1 MTEFT
6 EANRKYF
13 DQLATTY
20 QDKFADSMKMLS
32 EQTLANRLWIS
43 DIWTDT
49 VAQDQEI
56 RMLEYACGPG
66 NISMTLAPFLTQII
80 GIDVSDNMV
89 AEFNR
94 NANLLGL
101 ADKAISRT
109 ANLLADDVPVDF
121 AVAPYME
128 LDMLT
133 VSMALHH
140 FEQPDR
146 ALKQLGARLKKGGV
160 CFIIDLVADS
170 GHGHGHSHSHNHDHG
185 ERQREFGNAAHT
197 VKSHGFSQESMRE
210 LFQGAGFGGVEY
222 KVLAQP
228 LVFVKDEKTF
238 SKTAFMARAQR
249 L

>member
-1 MTEFT
+1 
-6 EANRKYF
+6 
-13 DQLATTY
+13 
-20 QDKFADSMKMLS
+20 
-32 EQTLANRLWIS
+32 
-43 DIWTDT
+43 
-49 VAQDQEI
+49 
-56 RMLEYACGPG
+56 
-66 NISMTLAPFLTQII
+66 
-80 GIDVSDNMV
+80 MV

-109 ANLLADDVPVDF
+109 ADLLADDVPVEF
-121 AVAPYME
+121 AVAPYMG
-128 LDMLT
+128 LDVLT

-170 GHGHGHSHSHNHDHG
+170 DHGHGHNHSHNHDHG

-197 VKSHGFSQESMRE
+197 VKSHGFSQESMQE

-222 KVLAQP
+222 KVLDQP

-249 L
+249 V

>member
-20 QDKFADSMKMLS
+20 QDKFADSMRMLS

-43 DIWTDT
+43 DLWTDT

-94 NANLLGL
+94 NVNLLGL
-101 ADKAISRT
+101 ADKAMSHT
-109 ANLLADDVPVDF
+109 ADLLAEDVPVEF
-121 AVAPYME
+121 AVAPYMD
-128 LDMLT
+128 LDVLT

-170 GHGHGHSHSHNHDHG
+170 GHGHDHSHNHDHG

-197 VKSHGFSQESMRE
+197 VKSHGFSLENMRE
-210 LFQGAGFGGVEY
+210 LFQGAGFDGVEY
-222 KVLAQP
+222 KVLPQP
-228 LVFVKDEKTF
+228 LVFAKDGKNF

-249 L
+249 V